1 MVDNHSLKIDA
12 VPVTLRELALT
23 NVRQAIIAG
32 YFKAGDR
39 LVERQLTEQ
48 LGVSRSVV
56 REVIRYLEAEGLIET
71 LPKKGPI
78 VAVLNWESAEQIYKI
93 RMLLE
98 QEAASDCARLANDDD
113 KHQLYQQLQLI
124 AQASREQDDIKRVEA
139 SQAFYETLF
148 RVAKHTIA
156 WEIVQRL
163 NSRISRLRALTLASP
178 ERQVA
183 GFERMSRI
191 YDAIE
196 NNDPQ
201 QARQAVLEHL
211 TEAAQLA
218 KQILSSQE

>member
-1 MVDNHSLKIDA
+1 MVDNHSLKIET

-23 NVRQAIIAG
+23 KVRQAIIAG

-78 VAVLNWESAEQIYKI
+78 VAVLNWESAEQIYNI

-98 QEAASDCARLANDDD
+98 QEAAWDCARLANADD
-113 KHQLYQQLQLI
+113 KARLYAQLQQI
-124 AQASREQDDIKRVEA
+124 AQASREHDDIKRVEA

-148 RVAKHTIA
+148 QVAKHTIA

-191 YDAIE
+191 YHAIDS
-196 NNDPQ
+196 NDPP
-201 QARQAVLEHL
+201 
-211 TEAAQLA
+211 LA
-218 KQILSSQE
+218 KQAVFDHLSEASLLAKEILSRQE

>member
-1 MVDNHSLKIDA
+1 MVDNHSLKIAA

-23 NVRQAIIAG
+23 KVRQAIIAG

-98 QEAASDCARLANDDD
+98 QEAACDCARLASNDD
-113 KHQLYQQLQLI
+113 KRQLHQQLQLI

>member
-1 MVDNHSLKIDA
+1 M
-12 VPVTLRELALT
+12 
-23 NVRQAIIAG
+23 
-32 YFKAGDR
+32 
-39 LVERQLTEQ
+39 
-48 LGVSRSVV
+48 
-56 REVIRYLEAEGLIET
+56 
-71 LPKKGPI
+71 
-78 VAVLNWESAEQIYKI
+78 IYKI